1 MLASQVTY
9 LGCLLQNC
17 HPCTSLNWSS
27 KLVHKIALY
36 QKKLFFKLKMDPVSI
51 YSSEDNQNQLEE
63 KGKISKYPFTSM
75 HELAWWSRVVGNYP
89 TTLEYTISDIIVTSQ
104 QMPRCGSQ
112 WGFWWFSSRFSALEL
127 TKSVTHLH
135 RWLPCGFFS
144 SAVLGSTTWSSMT
157 LAPWELS
164 TQNTSSTISEGPK
177 RKDGS
182 H

>member
-36 QKKLFFKLKMDPVSI
+36 KKKLFFKLKMDPVSI

-75 HELAWWSRVVGNYP
+75 HELA
-89 TTLEYTISDIIVTSQ
+89 
-104 QMPRCGSQ
+104 
-112 WGFWWFSSRFSALEL
+112 
-127 TKSVTHLH
+127 
-135 RWLPCGFFS
+135 
-144 SAVLGSTTWSSMT
+144 
-157 LAPWELS
+157 
-164 TQNTSSTISEGPK
+164 
-177 RKDGS
+177 
-182 H
+182 